1 MRRFLMVL
9 LAISLATIACGP
21 WSTQP
26 QVPTDDGDN
35 VEVFVS
41 KGDPILTN
49 IYGRDVSI
57 VLDPNHETDTTDV
70 IVAFANMGMTYLVET
85 ADPEGRFLPSVQ
97 VVQRPIE
104 EEPKTVQQIVMPQIS
119 VQAGWALRALGSIN
133 LQMIKKR
140 FMGKMPLDDLSS
152 FIKRNVFGRGVN
164 LILQV
169 PGNMEEFQE
178 IMVYR
183 TSGTM
188 TFLVMSKNAGGG
200 ALLSAVQPGQLKF
213 VAVSLLLADL
223 DTIKPAVILEKAQIF
238 QDGIY
243 LANAVATLPPPP
255 TSTPVTIQ
263 CAQDEVAVY
272 REENGVTVGECQKAP
287 WLATEAVPSATLEPS
302 PTPTPTTPPTPT
314 PVPVIYTDTFTAVD
328 PQILGNCPA
337 SVHDRYSVVAPDG
350 NTYRTWHPITVK
362 IDPSDP
368 DSPVCSFAHEHGDP
382 PNPNA
387 PLPYFGYAA
396 YHAGKLE
403 VIKQHEGYKVF
414 THKRGQLTGWN
425 TEEQVKINPDIE
437 LQFWV
442 HQGSASRLRLTEAY
456 HDAGFWAQDAGGHVT
471 EVYYLADTGHLS
483 DKCGSVG
490 KPGATRA
497 VASECDYGN
506 EIWDFGVNIANVW
519 STTVKVAVVNPM
531 NFMRGNPNILQSVEL
546 VSTSDEICGVNF
558 FPCDYKLPFGHANS
572 IWLGNMRML
581 HDANWQWTNAGGLEV
596 FCTDMKGNRVADS
609 FCDAKTRGYIR
620 QRVATINYFGGS
632 SPVWDRSLEGIGD
645 ALYLPFGAPG
655 GN

>member
-1 MRRFLMVL
+1 MRRFLIVL
-9 LAISLATIACGP
+9 LTISLATIACSP
-21 WSTQP
+21 WFIETQI
-26 QVPTDDGDN
+26 VTDDRDN
-35 VEVFVS
+35 LEVFVS
-41 KGDPILTN
+41 QGSSILTN
-49 IYGRDVSI
+49 IYGREVSI
-57 VLDPNHETDTTDV
+57 VLDPNHETDTADV
-70 IVAFANMGMTYLVET
+70 IVTLANLGTIYLIET

-104 EEPKTVQQIVMPQIS
+104 EDPQIVQQVVMPQIS
-119 VQAGWALRALGSIN
+119 VHAGWVLRSMGSMN
-133 LQMIKKR
+133 LQRIKKR
-140 FMGKMPLDDLSS
+140 FITTIPLNDLKT
-152 FIKRNVFGRGVN
+152 FIKRNVYGRGVN
-164 LILQV
+164 LLLQV
-169 PGNMEEFQE
+169 PRNMDEFQE
-178 IMVYR
+178 ITIYR
-183 TSGTM
+183 TPGTM
-188 TFLVMSKNAGGG
+188 TFLVMGKNAGGG
-200 ALLSAVQPGQLKF
+200 ALLSEVQPDPIKF
-213 VAVSLLLADL
+213 VAVSLLLSDL
-223 DTIKPAVILEKAQIF
+223 DTILPAVILEKAQIF

-243 LANAVATLPPPP
+243 LANAEATLPPPP

-272 REENGVTVGECQKAP
+272 REENGVTIGECQKAP
-287 WLATEAVPSATLEPS
+287 WLATELVPTATLEPS

-314 PVPVIYTDTFTAVD
+314 PLPVIYTETFPGVD
-328 PQILGNCPA
+328 AQILGNCPA
-337 SVHDRYSVVAPDG
+337 SVHDRYTVIGPDG

-362 IDPSDP
+362 IDLSNP

-382 PNPNA
+382 PHPNA

-396 YHAGKLE
+396 FHAGKVE

-414 THKRGQLTGWN
+414 THKRGQLTGWDS
-425 TEEQVKINPDIE
+425 EEQVKINPDIE

-442 HQGSASRLRLTEAY
+442 HQGSANRLRLTEAY
-456 HDAGFWAQDAGGHVT
+456 HDAGFWSNDAGGHVT

-483 DKCGSVG
+483 DKCGSAG

-497 VASECDYGN
+497 VASECDYGH
-506 EIWDFGVNIANVW
+506 EIWDFGVNIAGVW

-531 NFMRGNPNILQSVEL
+531 NHIRGNPNILQSVEL

-581 HDANWQWTNAGGLEV
+581 HDANWQWSNAGGLET
-596 FCTDMKGNRVADS
+596 FCVDTKGNRVADG
-609 FCDAKTRGYIR
+609 FCDAKTRGYIH
-620 QRVATINYFGGS
+620 QRVATINYFGGN
-632 SPVWDRSLEGIGD
+632 SPVWDRSMEGIGD